1 MNHSEFKEI
10 VNQAS
15 NKWPQI
21 LKYVGINVPSHGKH
35 GPCPACGG
43 KDRFR
48 FDDIEGRGTWY
59 CNKCGNGDGLDLVKK
74 VLGKKAYEAAS
85 IICGYLPGIADNPVP
100 AQRTPKNAGT
110 VTNWRGV
117 LEKTTSG
124 ASHYLKQKG
133 LSENRERLTAKIYS
147 VAGITFPPGSLML
160 PVMNLDG
167 NITGIQL
174 INPQGEKAL
183 MPGSKFSGAFIL
195 LDELPE
201 TAPDKVFIA
210 EGYATARTV
219 ALITEGFTVAA
230 ISATNLASVA
240 RNFREKWPETQIV
253 IAGDN
258 DFKEG
263 AANKGREEAVRAALQ
278 VKGLVS
284 VPPGRVKADW
294 DDYRRE
300 YGLQRA
306 REAFAEEMIN
316 PSDAEKYLPHGFRL
330 TKEFLWYERQSNNDN
345 AQPQQ
350 IKVCSPL
357 RVTAITCNADGGD
370 FGRLLEWEDSNGVA
384 RKWAMPMTIL
394 AGAGQELR
402 EVLLENGLHF
412 ISVNGTARAM
422 LMEYI
427 ANCRPVRKVICVER
441 TGWYEGAYVLTDEVI
456 GKNASEVIFQTARAQ
471 KNDFTVKG
479 DTRNWIDAIGRYC
492 VGNSRLTFC
501 VSLSFA
507 APLLAL
513 LGMEGGGFHLKGEST
528 DGKTT
533 TMKVAA
539 SVCGGRDYW
548 KTWRATGNALESIA
562 LRRNDAPLML
572 DEISEV
578 DGREVAKIAYML
590 GNGQG
595 KARSKAEGGLRD
607 TATWALLF
615 LSTGEV
621 SIAEHAADAGERNT
635 SAGARSRMAQIP
647 SDTGAYGAFEA
658 LHGFD
663 GGKEFAEY
671 LEQAAQEYHGAP
683 FRDWLRRLADDPQ
696 GAANHAKELRKK
708 YERLFTPEGAGNQV
722 GRVMARFALVAAA
735 GEMAT
740 EAELTGWRAGDAEMA
755 VRRCVEAWINDRG
768 HTANQEEA
776 DAVEKVRHFITANQF
791 TRFADWYEEGKN
803 RPANMAGF
811 RRVDKGDNTRDTVT
825 TFYILSSAWKEICGT
840 SNPTKTAMQC
850 AQKGWLIVSEDG
862 KYQKNVRLPEIGQ
875 KRVYVFNSDVID

>member
-1 MNHSEFKEI
+1 MNNSNVSEI
-10 VNQAS
+10 VNRAL

-21 LKYVGINVPSHGKH
+21 LQSIGIRVPDGGKH
-35 GPCPACGG
+35 GPCPVCGG
-43 KDRFR
+43 EDRFR
-48 FDDIEGRGTWY
+48 FDDIKGRGTWI
-59 CNKCGNGDGLDLVKK
+59 CNQCGAGDGLDLVKK
-74 VLGKKAYEAAS
+74 FLKANAVEAAKAVGN
-85 IICGYLPGIADNPVP
+85 CLPGIADNPIPP
-100 AQRTPKNAGT
+100 ARKEKNT
-110 VTNWRGV
+110 RETNWRSV
-117 LEKTTSG
+117 LEQSTRGVSD
-124 ASHYLKQKG
+124 YLKQKG
-133 LSENRERLTAKIYS
+133 LNESAELLTTRIYN
-147 VAGITFPPGSLML
+147 VAGITFPAGSLML
-160 PVMNLDG
+160 PVVNAG
-167 NITGIQL
+167 REITGIQL
-174 INPQGEKAL
+174 ISPQGEKAL

-240 RNFREKWPETQIV
+240 KNIREKWPETQIV

-263 AANKGREEAVRAALQ
+263 AANKGREEAVKAALK

-284 VPPGRVKADW
+284 IPPGRVKADW
-294 DDYRRE
+294 DDFRRE

-306 REAFAEEMIN
+306 KEAFAEEMIN

-330 TKEFLWYERQSNNDN
+330 TKEFLWYERQSNSDN
-345 AQPQQ
+345 GQVQQ
-350 IKVCSPL
+350 IKICSPL

-384 RKWAMPMTIL
+384 RKWAMPMGIL
-394 AGAGQELR
+394 AGSGQELR

-412 ISVNGTARAM
+412 ISVTSTARAM

-427 ANCRPVRKVICVER
+427 ANCRPARKVVCVER
-441 TGWYEGAYVLTDEVI
+441 TGWHDGAYVLTDEVI
-456 GKNASEVIFQTARAQ
+456 GKNASEVIFQTSRAQ

-479 DTRNWIDAIGRYC
+479 DTQSWVNAVGRYC

-501 VSLSFA
+501 VSLAFA
-507 APLLAL
+507 APLLSVM
-513 LGMEGGGFHLKGEST
+513 GMEGGGFHLKGEST

-595 KARSKAEGGLRD
+595 KARSKSEGGLRD

-615 LSTGEV
+615 LSTGEL

-647 SDTGAYGAFEA
+647 SDTGAHGAFENV
-658 LHGFD
+658 HHFE
-663 GGKEFAEY
+663 GGKAFAEY
-671 LEQAAQEYHGAP
+671 LEQATKEHHGAP
-683 FRDWLRRLADDPQ
+683 FRDWLRVLTDDPH
-696 GAANHAKELRKK
+696 GVANRAKELRKK
-708 YERLFTPEGAGNQV
+708 CERRLTPEGAGNQT
-722 GRVMARFALVAAA
+722 GRVIARFALVAAA

-740 EAELTGWRAGDAEMA
+740 EAGLTGWRPGDAEMA
-755 VRRCVEAWINDRG
+755 AQRCVEAWVKDRG
-768 HTANQEEA
+768 HIANQEEA
-776 DAVEKVRHFITANQF
+776 DALDKVRHFITSNQF
-791 TRFADWYEEGKN
+791 TRFADWHEEGKN
-803 RPANMAGF
+803 RPANMVGY
-811 RRVDKGDNTRDTVT
+811 RKVEKGNNTREAIT
-825 TFYILSSAWKEICGT
+825 TFYILGSAWKEICGT
-840 SNPTKTAMQC
+840 SDQAKTAKLC
-850 AQKGWLIVSEDG
+850 LERGWLLPGEGG
-862 KYQKNVRLPEIGQ
+862 KLQKKVRLPEIGA
-875 KRVYVFNSDVID
+875 KRVYVFNSGVID

>member
-1 MNHSEFKEI
+1 MNRSDFQEI
-10 VNQAS
+10 VNQAR

-21 LKYVGINVPSHGKH
+21 LQCVGINIPDGGKH

-48 FDDIEGRGTWY
+48 FDNKGGRGTWF
-59 CNKCGNGDGLDLVKK
+59 CNQCGHGDGLDLVKN
-74 VLGKKAYEAAS
+74 VLGKNGGEAAR
-85 IICGYLPGIADNPVP
+85 IIADSLPGITGNPTP
-100 AQRTPKNAGT
+100 AKRNAKNAGT

-117 LEKTTSG
+117 LEQTTSG
-124 ASHYLKQKG
+124 TSHYLKQKG
-133 LSENRERLTAKIYS
+133 LNESTEKLTTKIYN
-147 VAGITFPPGSLML
+147 VAGITFPVGSLAL

-167 NITGIQL
+167 SITGIQL

-183 MPGSKFSGAFIL
+183 MPGSKFSGAFIPL
-195 LDELPE
+195 SELPE
-201 TAPDKVFIA
+201 SAPNKIIIT

-219 ALITEGFTVAA
+219 ALIADGFTVAA
-230 ISATNLASVA
+230 ISASNLASTA
-240 RNFREKWPETQIV
+240 KNMRERWADAQIV

-263 AANKGREEAVRAALQ
+263 APNKGREEAIKAALQ

-284 VPPGRVKADW
+284 IPPGRVKADW

-316 PSDAEKYLPHGFRL
+316 PSDGEKYLPHGFRL
-330 TKEFLWYERQSNNDN
+330 TKEYLWFERQSNNDN
-345 AQPQQ
+345 AQTHQ

-357 RVTAITCNADGGD
+357 RVTAITCNAEGGD

-384 RKWAMPMTIL
+384 RRWAMPMTIL
-394 AGAGQELR
+394 AGGGQELR

-412 ISVNGTARAM
+412 ISVNNVARAM

-427 ANCRPVRKVICVER
+427 ANCRPVRKVVCVER
-441 TGWYEGAYVLTDEVI
+441 TGWYEDGYVLTDEVI
-456 GKNASEVIFQTARAQ
+456 GRNADDVIFQATRAT

-479 DTRNWIDAIGRYC
+479 DTRQWVENIGRYC

-539 SVCGGRDYW
+539 SVCGGRNYW

-572 DEISEV
+572 DEIGEV

-607 TATWALLF
+607 TATWSLLF

-635 SAGARSRMAQIP
+635 AAGARSRMAQIP
-647 SDTGAYGAFEA
+647 SDTGMFGAFENI
-658 LHGFD
+658 HDFC

-671 LEQAAQEYHGAP
+671 LEQAVQAYHGAP
-683 FRDWLRRLADDPQ
+683 FRDWLRWLSDNPQ
-696 GAANHAKELRKK
+696 GVTNQARELRKK
-708 YERLFTPEGAGNQV
+708 YERLLAPEGAGNQV
-722 GRVMARFALVAAA
+722 GRVMGRFALIAAA

-740 EAELTGWRAGDAEMA
+740 EAGLTGWRAGDAEMA
-755 VRRCVEAWINDRG
+755 TRRCIEAWIRERG
-768 HTANQEEA
+768 HIANQEEA
-776 DAVEKVRHFITANQF
+776 DAVEKVRRFISANQF
-791 TRFADWYEEGKN
+791 ARFADWLEEGKN
-803 RPANMAGF
+803 RPANMVGF
-811 RRVDKGDNTRDTVT
+811 RRVDKGDNTREAVT
-825 TFYILSSAWKEICGT
+825 TFYILPTAWKEICGT
-840 SNPTKTAMQC
+840 SNPVKTAAQC
-850 AQKGWLIVSEDG
+850 AQRGWLMVSGDG
-862 KYQKNVRLPEIGQ
+862 KYQTPVRLPEIGS
-875 KRVYVFNSDVID
+875 KRVYVFNSGVID